1 MENSIDTAKVL
12 VETSLICL
20 ESFEFVGSLILFDKR
35 FNKILTIGKKGFKVS
50 GSIKSF
56 RIYFNHC
63 HVLFHEIHI
72 TINNLS
78 P

>member
-35 FNKILTIGKKGFKVS
+35 FKKILTIGKRDLKYQGQLKAFEY
-50 GSIKSF
+50 I
-56 RIYFNHC
+56 
-63 HVLFHEIHI
+63 LI
-72 TINNLS
+72 TVMYCSMKYI
-78 P
+78 